1 MSAMKAEW
9 TKHLQ
14 CCGHGKTYCA
24 PNAETLF
31 PIFFFTSF
39 PFSFAPIQSLIQKI
53 LLSIYRVHSLG
64 CKILMVTRST
74 APVLLLLSRDDG
86 VCTSGQ
92 IVMSHY
98 TLQKNVGDSRDP
110 TLGARAPNSAGRRT
124 KQAPERAGNTN
135 CWARSELLSLGWT
148 QSCHFC
154 TWRGWF
160 WRPSFGSESDL
171 LFWLVSLGHHV
182 TSFNNLFHSVFLSVC
197 ENHSCMLDK
206 RVLVY

>member
-1 MSAMKAEW
+1 MQK
-9 TKHLQ
+9 LL
-14 CCGHGKTYCA
+14 
-24 PNAETLF
+24 LF

-98 TLQKNVGDSRDP
+98 TLQKNVGRQPWPHPGSKGAKQRRPQDEAGSGKSR
-110 TLGARAPNSAGRRT
+110 
-124 KQAPERAGNTN
+124 KHK
-135 CWARSELLSLGWT
+135 LLSKIWASLPGLDT
-148 QSCHFC
+148 ELPLLHV
-154 TWRGWF
+154 RGLVLKAVVRKWEWPF
-160 WRPSFGSESDL
+160 ILISESRL
-171 LFWLVSLGHHV
+171 QCLVVLGHHV
-182 TSFNNLFHSVFLSVC
+182 TSFNHLFHSVLFSLCVWKSL
-197 ENHSCMLDK
+197 MYA
-206 RVLVY
+206 R